1 MDRNESE
8 RWQRLDE
15 EGRGGNNEC
24 TKTSLAAQ
32 IPCCLATPQ
41 QPGHAADTPT
51 VPNPNPPAAAA
62 PRMAEGDMTAQEKQ
76 NYELY
81 SKTILL
87 VLK

>member
-1 MDRNESE
+1 M
-8 RWQRLDE
+8 
-15 EGRGGNNEC
+15 
-24 TKTSLAAQ
+24 
-32 IPCCLATPQ
+32 
-41 QPGHAADTPT
+41 

-62 PRMAEGDMTAQEKQ
+62 PRMAEGDMTVQEKQ